1 MSKQEKLDKLLE
13 EYMLEHN
20 TGEVVLTLQWNM
32 GTDEAIKLLEQ
43 RDGREII
50 SLDQEDNSKDSTPIY
65 AYK

>member
-32 GTDEAIKLLEQ
+32 GTDEAIKLLEE
-43 RDGREII
+43 REGREII
-50 SLDQEDNSKDSTPIY
+50 VLDQEDNSKDSTPIY

>member
-13 EYMLEHN
+13 DYMLEHN

-32 GTDEAIKLLEQ
+32 GTDEAIELLEE
-43 RDGREII
+43 REGREII
-50 SLDQEDNSKDSTPIY
+50 VLDQEDNSKDSTPIY